1 MLNVYCN
8 TISCYNSNRDAAT
21 STTSL
26 ANKVHKKVAEPTDNT
41 EILIS
46 CDVDSNNVGKEKI
59 DNQKGINK
67 LKIN

>member
-8 TISCYNSNRDAAT
+8 TISCYNFNRDAAT

-26 ANKVHKKVAEPTDNT
+26 ANKVDKKVAEPTDNT
-41 EILIS
+41 EISIP
-46 CDVDSNNVGKEKI
+46 CDVDSNNVGKETI
-59 DNQKGINK
+59 DKQKGINK